1 MCVLGGCRAPRP
13 ALQSGPLR
21 DRREARIRFS
31 HQRQRAG
38 YGRRSVHSARRRAQG
53 HLCGWR
59 HQRDLSRRIDLV
71 RQFPLR
77 ATAAGAACG
86 HRCRRPLP
94 GSRRRSRAAR
104 SAGVRRNTDPAAA
117 RCRDREHHGRADAA
131 IVPARAGASP
141 EDGANRGACRPRPA
155 RRFAASSNGRRCSM
169 RRAGSLPASWC
180 GPPPWTRASSIRR
193 T

>member
-1 MCVLGGCRAPRP
+1 MKWHAGSAPPRP
-13 ALQSGPLR
+13 CPPSAVFLYDAYALVIALALNKRADDSLPMSSAGLQFPHLCSRWMSSTSPPIAIRPLR
-21 DRREARIRFS
+21 DRRKARIRFG

-59 HQRDLSRRIDLV
+59 HQRDLSGRIDLV

-94 GSRRRSRAAR
+94 ASRRQSRAALSADVR
-104 SAGVRRNTDPAAA
+104 SNTNPAAA
-117 RCRDREHHGRADAA
+117 R
-131 IVPARAGASP
+131 
-141 EDGANRGACRPRPA
+141 
-155 RRFAASSNGRRCSM
+155 
-169 RRAGSLPASWC
+169 
-180 GPPPWTRASSIRR
+180 
-193 T
+193 